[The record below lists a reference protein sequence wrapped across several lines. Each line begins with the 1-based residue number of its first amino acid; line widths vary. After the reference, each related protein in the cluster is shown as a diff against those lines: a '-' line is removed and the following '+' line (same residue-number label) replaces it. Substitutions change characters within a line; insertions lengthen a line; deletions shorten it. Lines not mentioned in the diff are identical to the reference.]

1 MPSIRTNK
9 QLAQRQ
15 LTTTSVTALYTVP
28 GQTTEAYVK
37 MIAVTNTT
45 NTSKTYS
52 IWINQGGTA
61 TGDGFAFCGGS
72 SPRTISANATD
83 TFIFPGDAAIVLNG
97 DNLHSSASIMCQA
110 SAGSALTF
118 HLHGFE
124 IVQT

>member
-15 LTTTSVTALYTVP
+15 LLTTSVTTLYTVP
-28 GQTTEAYVK
+28 GQTTQAYVK
-37 MIAVTNTT
+37 TILITNTT
-45 NTSKTYS
+45 NASKTYS

-72 SPRTISANATD
+72 SPRSISANVTD
-83 TFIFPGDAAIVLNG
+83 TFIFPGDAALILNG

-110 SAGSALTF
+110 SVGSALTF
-118 HLHGFE
+118 HLHGYE
-124 IVQT
+124 IVVT